1 MKSFLYLFL
10 SIVIFQNL
18 YSQELT
24 KIAVIKEN
32 NYELV
37 DAENQSGIIYIS
49 INDLTKTLQ
58 IKLTTREN
66 GNKIVLDLG
75 DYTIHF
81 TNNIPFI
88 TIIDVKNKSS
98 LSRQILNLPYQKGEN
113 TFISLSAILDLLNE
127 YWDKGISQIAPNRIK
142 IIETKKEPTPQQ
154 LNDVNNILNISLKN
168 ESDKSV
174 IKINSTGAIRYFY
187 NFYRNKNLHL
197 ILWNVSLSKDSLIF
211 PSNKGLI
218 EKVDLKKEEEF
229 TEIIFTLSEAETI
242 TEILSNDENEFTI
255 RISEREFGDWYTRE
269 SENFQIIYRD
279 SHSHLI
285 SHILLSAENSLK
297 FLATIFNYTPTEK
310 IIINTYDVSDYGFGA
325 TTTVPENYIR
335 LEIEPFE
342 PGYEILPYNER
353 FQWLLSHELVHIVV
367 NDMENNF
374 ESGLRSMFGKVAPDK
389 NQPLT
394 VFFSLLTNN
403 NRYTPRW
410 YQEAMAV
417 FIETWLSGGFGRVLG
432 SYDEMYF
439 RMMAYEGNDLPMESE
454 LEQVTSHKSIFLE
467 SLLYIYGARFI
478 AHISNQNGINKLL
491 QWYNLEPSRFYEGF
505 IGRFEEIYN
514 ISLSE
519 AWENFIKAENIHQQN
534 NIAALK
540 QAPITPLKKGT
551 EKAFGW
557 TTQPYYDKSSRS
569 FYLGYHRE
577 GELATIHRFNLQNLK
592 SEEIVTL
599 PSPSMVQVASLAYD
613 EEYKLIFYTTN
624 NNLLYRDV
632 WLYDLKINS
641 NKCIFPNIRVGHL
654 TISPVTHELFGI
666 QHASGKPILVKS
678 KYPYTEIKSLV
689 VFNVGEEILQLAINR
704 KGNLLAAVM
713 HESNGQQSIIL
724 SDITQIDKGKPF
736 IYKLIS
742 ASGSPENVS
751 WSEDGK
757 FIYWNA
763 YTNGVS
769 NIYRYD
775 LETGEII
782 PLTNTIVGLFRPVE
796 ISKDSMFAFEYN
808 SAGFVPVIFENKKAE
823 KLPAINY
830 LGQNIIEKYPEVID
844 WNLKP
849 ANEVIS
855 KEIIQP
861 EKTYYGL
868 KNLTVKTFI
877 PVITGFQSRK
887 VLGLFF
893 HANDPVMVHDFVI
906 ETGIS
911 PFKETT
917 NDVKFHLRLKYSL
930 NQKYFFSV
938 DHNAPDFFDLFN
950 TRKRGMLGSK
960 YTLGYSDYW
969 LYDNPLKI
977 KQNTELTLYQG
988 IKFINDNLTE
998 VRQPDFAIIKS
1009 EFDYRYL
1016 RKTIGSIDWE
1026 VGNQFRVTALG
1037 YVSNPNDPEYSGQLF
1052 GEWDNYNLF
1061 LFDHNVIHLKFAA
1074 GYHLVNDNLPETKFF
1089 FGGFGNR
1096 EIENEPVK
1104 QFEKVFRFP
1113 GVPIYNILSDR
1124 FFKFMIENSFPP
1136 IRIPNVALG
1145 PIELKNINISVFS
1158 QSLLTDSPDTN
1169 KWIDA
1174 GAQINIMLEHWF
1186 NLESTFSAG
1195 IAKAWWRN
1203 GNDTEWFF
1211 SWKLLKD

>member
-1 MKSFLYLFL
+1 MKSFLFLFL
-10 SIVIFQNL
+10 SLILIQNL

-37 DAENQSGIIYIS
+37 DAENQSGIIYVS
-49 INDLTKTLQ
+49 INDLTKILQ
-58 IKLTTREN
+58 IESSIRED
-66 GNKIVLDLG
+66 GNKIVLDLS

-81 TNNIPFI
+81 TINIPFI
-88 TIIDVKNKSS
+88 TIIDAKNKTSV
-98 LSRQILNLPYQKGEN
+98 SRQILNLPYKKEDK
-113 TFISLSAILDLLNE
+113 TFISLSVILELLNK
-127 YWDKGISQIAPNRIK
+127 YWSKGISQIAPNRIK
-142 IIETKKEPTPQQ
+142 IIESKEIPAIDEQAST
-154 LNDVNNILNISLKN
+154 NRILNLSLNN
-168 ESDKSV
+168 ESEKSV
-174 IKINSTGAIRYFY
+174 IKIKSTGTINYFY
-187 NFYRNKNLHL
+187 NFYRNKNLHV
-197 ILWNVSLSKDSLIF
+197 ILWNVKLSKDSLIILT
-211 PSNKGLI
+211 SKGLI
-218 EKVDLKKEEEF
+218 DKIDLKKEEDF
-229 TEIIFTLSEAETI
+229 TEIIFTLEDEETI
-242 TEILSNDENEFTI
+242 TEFLSNEENELTI

-269 SENFQIIYRD
+269 SDNFQIIYRD
-279 SHSHLI
+279 SHSHLV

-297 FLATIFNYTPTEK
+297 FLNTIFNYTPSEK

-335 LEIEPFE
+335 LEVEPFE
-342 PGYEILPYNER
+342 PGYEILTYNER

-367 NDMENNF
+367 NDMDNNF
-374 ESGLRSMFGKVAPDK
+374 ESSLRSVIGKVAPDK

-417 FIETWLSGGFGRVLG
+417 FVETWLSGGYGRVLG
-432 SYDEMYF
+432 SYDEMHF
-439 RMMAYEGNDLPMESE
+439 RMMAYEGKEIPMESE
-454 LEQVTSHKSIFLE
+454 IEQVTSHKSIFLE

-478 AHISNQNGINKLL
+478 THITNQYGINKLL
-491 QWYNLEPSRFYEGF
+491 QWHNLDPSRFYQGF
-505 IGRFEEIYN
+505 IGRFEEIYKLN
-514 ISLSE
+514 LHE
-519 AWENFIKAENIHQQN
+519 AWENFTKAEKDHQQK
-534 NIAALK
+534 NISLLK
-540 QAPITPLKKGT
+540 QAPITPLKRIT

-557 TTQPYYDKSSRS
+557 TTQPYYDKASNSL
-569 FYLGYHRE
+569 FLGYHRS
-577 GELATIHRFNLQNLK
+577 GELATIHKFNLETLE

-599 PSPSMVQVASLAYD
+599 PSPSMVQVASLAFD

-624 NNLLYRDV
+624 NNLLYRDI
-632 WLYDLKINS
+632 WLYDLKTNTD
-641 NKCIFPNIRVGHL
+641 KCIFPDIRVGQL

-678 KYPYTEIKSLV
+678 KYPYTEMKSLV
-689 VFNVGEEILQLAINR
+689 VFNVGEEINQLAINR
-704 KGNLLAAVM
+704 KGNLLAAVLN
-713 HESNGQQSIIL
+713 ESNGQQSIIL

-742 ASGSPENVS
+742 ASGSPENIS

-757 FIYWNA
+757 FLYWNA

-769 NIYRYD
+769 NIYRYN

-782 PLTNTIVGLFRPVE
+782 PLTNTVVGLFRPVE
-796 ISKDSMFAFEYN
+796 ISKDSIFALEYSSN
-808 SAGFVPVIFENKKAE
+808 GFVPVIFENKKAE

-830 LGQNIIEKYPEVID
+830 FGQNIIEKYPEVME

-849 ANEVIS
+849 ASEVIS

-861 EKTYYGL
+861 EKTYYGFN
-868 KNLTVKTFI
+868 NLTIKTFI

-887 VLGLFF
+887 VLGFF
-893 HANDPVMVHDFVI
+893 LHANDPVLVHDFVI
-906 ETGIS
+906 ETGVS

-917 NDVKFHLRLKYSL
+917 KDVKFHLRFKYSL
-930 NQKYFFSV
+930 NQKYFFSI

-950 TRKRGMLGSK
+950 KRKRGMLGSK

-969 LYDNPLKI
+969 VYDNPLKI
-977 KQNTELTLYQG
+977 KQNTELTFYQG

-998 VRQPDFAIIKS
+998 VRQPDFAILKS

-1026 VGNQFRVTALG
+1026 DGNQLRLTVLG
-1037 YVSNPNDPEYSGQLF
+1037 YASNPSDPQYSGQLF

-1061 LFDHNVIHLKFAA
+1061 LLDHNVLHLKFSA
-1074 GYHLVNDNLPETKFF
+1074 GYHFLNDNLPETKFF

-1096 EIENEPVK
+1096 ELENEPVK

-1113 GVPIYNILSDR
+1113 GVPIYSILSDR

-1136 IRIPNVALG
+1136 IRIPNVAVG
-1145 PIELKNINISVFS
+1145 PIELKNINISIFS
-1158 QSLLTDSPDTN
+1158 QSLITDTPETN

-1186 NLESTFSAG
+1186 NLESTLSAG
-1195 IAKAWWRN
+1195 IARAWWNN
-1203 GNDTEWFF
+1203 GKDTEWFF